1 LRRLSGWLLTL
12 LLLSSLT
19 PRQSDGQDVGISARH
34 NAWARFQSGAWK
46 LVRVSTETLDDSGR
60 VVSTNV
66 TETKTSLT
74 KLEGECVVL
83 EVEVGVEIA
92 GKQFDGLPQCVK
104 QGFHGELCGGDV
116 KLQPSTT
123 AELTIED
130 RKIECRRQQIE
141 INTSAGT
148 TSVNLCY
155 SDSLAPFI
163 LRRESK
169 TTDTASKVINET
181 LSEVVALD
189 MPQRVLTEIK
199 NVSCIKTVQKSA
211 KGTVTTLAMSSP
223 DVPGGVVS
231 QTTKE
236 MDPAGRLVRRSTL
249 EVVSFGTRPEKE
261 RTGLFG
267 RKRGARAR
275 KTMIYPDGTWQK

>member
-1 LRRLSGWLLTL
+1 MLRLSGWLLTL
-12 LLLSSLT
+12 LILSSLL
-19 PRQSDGQDVGISARH
+19 PRQSDGQDTGVSARH
-34 NAWARFQSGAWK
+34 NAWARFPSGSWK

-60 VVSTNV
+60 VVGTNV

-74 KLEGECVVL
+74 KLEGECIVL

-92 GKQFDGLPQCVK
+92 GKQFDGLPKTVK
-104 QGFHGELCGGDV
+104 QGFHGEICGGEV

-130 RKIECRRQQIE
+130 RKIDCRSQQID
-141 INTSAGT
+141 ISTASGRTAVG
-148 TSVNLCY
+148 LWY
-155 SDSLAPFI
+155 SDTLAPFI

-169 TTDTASKVINET
+169 TTDTANKVVNET
-181 LSEVVALD
+181 LSEVIALD

-199 NVSCIKTVQKSA
+199 NVSCIKTVQKSS

-231 QTTKE
+231 QKTKE
-236 MDPAGRLVRRSTL
+236 TDAAGRLIRHSEL
-249 EVVSFGTRPEKE
+249 DIVSYGTRPEKE

-267 RKRGARAR
+267 RKRTVRGRR
-275 KTMIYPDGTWQK
+275 TTN

>member
-1 LRRLSGWLLTL
+1 M
-12 LLLSSLT
+12 LSSLA
-19 PRQSDGQDVGISARH
+19 PNRSAGQDTGISARH
-34 NAWARFQSGAWK
+34 NAWARFQNGAWK

-104 QGFHGELCGGDV
+104 QGFHGELCGGEV
-116 KLQPSTT
+116 KLQPSTS

-148 TSVNLCY
+148 TSVNICY

-163 LRRESK
+163 LRRDSK
-169 TTDTASKVINET
+169 TTDTSNKVVNET

-189 MPQRVLTEIK
+189 MPQRVLSEIK

-236 MDPAGRLVRRSTL
+236 MDPSGRLIRRSTL
-249 EVVSFGTRPEKE
+249 EVVNYGTRPEKE

-267 RKRGARAR
+267 RKRPGRQR
-275 KTMIYPDGTWQK
+275 KTMVYPDGTWQK